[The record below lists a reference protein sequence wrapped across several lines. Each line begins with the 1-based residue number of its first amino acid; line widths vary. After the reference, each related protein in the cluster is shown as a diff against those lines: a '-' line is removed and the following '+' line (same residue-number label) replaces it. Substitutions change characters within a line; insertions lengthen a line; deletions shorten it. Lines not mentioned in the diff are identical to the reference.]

1 MGIRDT
7 RMMAKAMT
15 QRWDIKP
22 EYRDAIVKRLARIVI
37 DPSSSPREVTAASK
51 ALMSAEAQNQAD
63 EHKVVDVRVS
73 TRHDRLDAIA
83 TDLGIDPSL
92 IESFC
97 RQTNVSPSVVASD
110 GGK

>member
-73 TRHDRLDAIA
+73 TRHDQLDAIA

-92 IESFC
+92 IEAAAGKADS
-97 RQTNVSPSVVASD
+97 SD
-110 GGK
+110 SGIAIPYE